1 MTDHLLKAEIHC
13 HIEGATPPAL
23 AVAQAQKYGIDTS
36 HILRD
41 GSYVWSDFAQ
51 FIVCY
56 DAVAALFKTADD
68 YALLTETYLG
78 ELAAVNTIYSEIIVS
93 PDHGDRIGLGAD
105 AYLAG
110 ICDGIHAARE
120 KTGIEARIIV
130 TGERH
135 FGPDRVISA
144 AEYAARAKNPLV
156 TGFNMAGEERMG
168 RVADYAR
175 AFDIARDAGLGLT
188 IHAGEVC
195 GAFSVSDALDL
206 IRPSRIGHGVRA
218 IEDAALVQRLAELG
232 TVLEVCPGSNVAL
245 KVFPR
250 FRQPSAEAA
259 EGGRRARLPQ
269 FRRSAV
275 LPHVA
280 ETRIRDRIRPDG
292 LFGRRDQRDD
302 PHGPG
307 SRLRRRGN
315 SHQAAGPVRRRRL
328 SCGHIGD
335 EVTKRGECLAKRRL
349 LLA

>member
-1 MTDHLLKAEIHC
+1 MEFPLTRHLLKAEIHC

-23 AVAQAQKYGIDTS
+23 AAAQAEKYGVDTGKV
-36 HILRD
+36 LRN
-41 GSYVWSDFAQ
+41 GAYVWSDFSE

-56 DAVAALFKTADD
+56 DAVASLFRTAAD
-68 YALLTETYLG
+68 YALLTETYLL
-78 ELAAVNTIYSEIIVS
+78 ELAAANTIYSEIIVS

-135 FGPDRVISA
+135 FGPDRVVSA

-206 IRPSRIGHGVRA
+206 VKPSRIGHGVRA
-218 IEDAALVQRLAELG
+218 IEDPALVRRLAELG
-232 TVLEVCPGSNVAL
+232 TVLEVCPGSNIAL
-245 KVFPR
+245 KVFADFDSHPLKR
-250 FRQPSAEAA
+250 LMAAGVRVCINSDDPPFFHTSLAREYDIASAIMGMPDEAINTMTRTA
-259 EGGRRARLPQ
+259 IDAAFVDEATRARLIA
-269 FRRSAV
+269 RLDA
-275 LPHVA
+275 
-280 ETRIRDRIRPDG
+280 
-292 LFGRRDQRDD
+292 
-302 PHGPG
+302 G
-307 SRLRRRGN
+307 SV
-315 SHQAAGPVRRRRL
+315 SQ
-328 SCGHIGD
+328 SGD
-335 EVTKRGECLAKRRL
+335 EAARR
-349 LLA
+349 A